1 MTRGEVIARCVWG
14 QRFRD
19 NAARFRRILGRI
31 DLSPMDS
38 LELRDDI
45 QENER
50 AAAEIVQG
58 ASDDDVVRASR
69 EFADP
74 AMQPD
79 AKALYAEIARRGLVA

>member
-1 MTRGEVIARCVWG
+1 MRDEVIARCVWG

-50 AAAEIVQG
+50 AAADVVKG
-58 ASDDDVVRASR
+58 ATDDDVVRASR
-69 EFADP
+69 DVAGIST
-74 AMQPD
+74 QPD
-79 AKALYAEIARRGLVA
+79 AKALYAELARRGLLA